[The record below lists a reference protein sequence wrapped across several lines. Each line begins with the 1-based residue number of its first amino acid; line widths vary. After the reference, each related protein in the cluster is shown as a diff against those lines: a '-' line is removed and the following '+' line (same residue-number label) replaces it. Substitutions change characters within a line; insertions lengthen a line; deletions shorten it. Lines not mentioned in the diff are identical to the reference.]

1 MSTAIFVIS
10 ALCALAF
17 IIIMHKLGIRKFC
30 GYSVI
35 TDIFISG
42 GLTILFIGTFT
53 GMVTA
58 LIAGIFVSVY
68 LVFAKYFFG
77 AEKFSVVKGWRRSK

>member
-1 MSTAIFVIS
+1 MSITIIS
-10 ALCALAF
+10 GLCALAF
-17 IIIMHKLGIRKFC
+17 IIIMHKLGIRKFT

-42 GLTILFIGTFT
+42 GLTILFIGTFA

-58 LIAGIFVSVY
+58 LIAGIFVSLY
-68 LVFAKYFFG
+68 LVLAKYFFG
-77 AEKFSVVKGWRRSK
+77 AEKFSLLKGWKRTK